1 MKFDTSLTWDAP
13 LARVLAM
20 LTSPDYVVRKAELA
34 RHERFSVVGHEDDG
48 RHFAITARVV
58 GRPSIKLPAIAQKF
72 VKSDQAIEIEQTD
85 RWDRETA
92 TGALQIVNQ
101 SVKVVSI
108 SATMKLSEQN
118 GVTTNTISWHVSCD
132 VPLIGGKL
140 AALLAEDIQQKA
152 AVNADVSRQILL
164 NYY

>member
-1 MKFDTSLTWDAP
+1 MKFETSLSWDAP

-20 LTSPDYVVRKAELA
+20 LTSPDYVVRKAEIA
-34 RHERFSVVGHEDDG
+34 GHDGFSVVAHDDDG
-48 RHFAITARVV
+48 RRFSITARVL

-85 RWDRETA
+85 RWDRDTA
-92 TGALQIVNQ
+92 SGSLQIVNQ
-101 SVKVVSI
+101 SVKAVSI
-108 SATMKLSEQN
+108 SATMQLREQD
-118 GVTTNTISWHVSCD
+118 GVTTNTISWNVSCD

-140 AALLAEDIQQKA
+140 ASLIAEDIQQKA

-164 NYY
+164 KNY